1 MGERLERRGSVNCGF
16 LTVAAEFETLKREF
30 ANCVDWSLRQCLLQ
44 EMQSKLNQAD
54 LLMECAYKRLRLPLR
69 SSTR

>member
-1 MGERLERRGSVNCGF
+1 MDDRLERQVSDNCGF
-16 LTVAAEFETLKREF
+16 LTVAVEFETLKQEF

-54 LLMECAYKRLRLPLR
+54 LLLERAYKRLRLP
-69 SSTR
+69 